1 MVSPNLI
8 KRKQDN
14 ARPAEI
20 NENAKRLFQ
29 VIYSNQN
36 KKNSPASSDDAPRI
50 NVSEVISKVAFF
62 YEKIRNAI
70 DYEED
75 HLLRKN
81 AIIRILKRQI
91 VIEGVLIKNV
101 DTIEISK
108 HLLTELIR
116 AGYLPNDKILE
127 AKIDEVAK
135 LFDKYFKL
143 RNICI
148 SKINSEMNIKKDVN
162 KVKNLIN
169 EKNII
174 TNWILSLAACEIEE
188 NLNPNKVK
196 QAMIANLY
204 DFLSNNISLA
214 SGLDYKADLEIQIY
228 LSICRTYGRFDEDM
242 LSFVL
247 FKYYNT
253 DWNNTD
259 LSEADISRIASVAR
273 NLRLEVI
280 RQLEH
285 PLVRQLDRVTKKYAL
300 YSSIM
305 FETIEPDPVKVYNEI
320 YTNEKSFFAS
330 LKKVCAAKY
339 KKAKSRLWRVA
350 GRSIIYI
357 FLTKSIF
364 VFALEIPATQW
375 FNEPINLTSLG
386 INIVFPALLLFFI
399 VFCTRVPGEA
409 NTNKIVSG
417 VQELFFVGSERT
429 APITLRP
436 KKKRSGIVNWIF
448 NIIYTAAFFVTIYY
462 IIKVLTLINFNW
474 VSIVIFLFFLAFVS
488 FFSVVTTSGIKDLIV
503 IEKRDNILTLLIDL
517 FYMPI
522 IMIGKW
528 MSSKVSKVNVFVFIF
543 DFIIEAPFKV
553 VVEVAEDWTRYVK
566 ERKDNM
572 V

>member
-8 KRKQDN
+8 KKNQEIK
-14 ARPAEI
+14 PAEI

-29 VIYSNQN
+29 VVYNSQN
-36 KKNSPASSDDAPRI
+36 KKGPAGDDDTPKI
-50 NVSEVISKVAFF
+50 NVSEVISKLAFF

-91 VIEGVLIKNV
+91 VIEGVLIKNI
-101 DTIEISK
+101 DTLEVSK

-116 AGYLPNDKILE
+116 GGYLPNDKIPE
-127 AKIDEVAK
+127 TKISEVAGM
-135 LFDKYFKL
+135 FNKYFNL
-143 RNICI
+143 RSICLT
-148 SKINSEMNIKKDVN
+148 KINSEMNIKKDVN

-169 EKNII
+169 EKNVL
-174 TNWILSLAACEIEE
+174 TDWILSLAACEIEE

-204 DFLSNNISLA
+204 DFLNHNINLA
-214 SGLDYKADLEIQIY
+214 AGLDFKADLEIQIY

-247 FKYYNT
+247 FKYYND
-253 DWNNTD
+253 DWTKPN
-259 LSEADISRIASVAR
+259 LSEQDVIRIAGLAR
-273 NLRLEVI
+273 GLRVEIV
-280 RQLEH
+280 RQLTH
-285 PLVRQLDRVTKKYAL
+285 PLVKQMDRVTKKYAL

-305 FETIEPDPVKVYNEI
+305 FETIEPDPVKNYNEI
-320 YTNEKSFFAS
+320 YTNEKTFFANV
-330 LKKVCAAKY
+330 KKVCAAKY
-339 KKAKSRLWRVA
+339 KKAKGRLWRVA
-350 GRSIIYI
+350 LRSIIYI

-375 FNEPINLTSLG
+375 FNEPINPVSLA
-386 INIVFPALLLFFI
+386 INVAFPALLLFFI
-399 VFCTRVPGEA
+399 VFCTKIPGDK
-409 NTNKIVSG
+409 NTEKIISG
-417 VQELFFVGSERT
+417 VKELFFIGHERRS
-429 APITLRP
+429 PIVLRP
-436 KKKRSGIVNWIF
+436 KNKRNGFVNWIF
-448 NIIYTAAFFVTIYY
+448 NIIYTAAFFVSVYY
-462 IIKVLTLINFNW
+462 IIKALTFINFNW

-488 FFSVVTTSGIKDLIV
+488 FFSVVTTSGVKDLIV
-503 IEKRDNILTLLIDL
+503 IERRENIFTLLIDL

-528 MSSKVSKVNVFVFIF
+528 MSSKVSKINVFIFIF

>member
-8 KRKQDN
+8 KRNQEVK
-14 ARPAEI
+14 PAEI

-29 VIYSNQN
+29 VVYAGQN
-36 KKNSPASSDDAPRI
+36 KVSVSNDDETPKI
-50 NVSEVISKVAFF
+50 SVSEVVSKMAFF

-91 VIEGVLIKNV
+91 VIEGVLIKNINTV
-101 DTIEISK
+101 AISK
-108 HLLTELIR
+108 HLLIELIR
-116 AGYLPNDKILE
+116 GGYLPNDKIPE
-127 AKIDEVAK
+127 TKITEVAK
-135 LFDKYFKL
+135 MFDKYFKL
-143 RNICI
+143 RHLCLV
-148 SKINSEMNIKKDVN
+148 KINSEMNIKKDVN

-169 EKNII
+169 EKNAL

-188 NLNPNKVK
+188 NLKPNKIK

-204 DFLSNNISLA
+204 DFLRHNVTLA
-214 SGLDYKADLEIQIY
+214 DSMNFEADFEIQIY

-242 LSFVL
+242 LAFVL
-247 FKYYNT
+247 FKYYND
-253 DWNNTD
+253 DWTKID
-259 LSEADISRIASVAR
+259 LSEQDIIRIATLTR
-273 NLRLEVI
+273 GLRLEII
-280 RQLEH
+280 RQLNH
-285 PLVRQLDRVTKKYAL
+285 PLVRNLDRITKKYAL

-305 FETIEPDPVKVYNEI
+305 LETIDPDPVKNYNEI
-320 YTNEKSFFAS
+320 YTNEKTFFANV
-330 LKKVCAAKY
+330 KKVCGIKY

-350 GRSIIYI
+350 FRSIIYI

-375 FNEPINLTSLG
+375 FNEPINPVSLA
-386 INIVFPALLLFFI
+386 INVAFPAALLFFM
-399 VFCTRVPGEA
+399 VFCTRTPGEK
-409 NTNKIVSG
+409 NTEKIISG
-417 VQELFFVGSERT
+417 VKELFFIGNERKT
-429 APITLRP
+429 PIVLRP
-436 KKKRSGIVNWIF
+436 KNKRNKVVNWIF
-448 NIIYTAAFFVTIYY
+448 NIIYTAAFFVTIYF
-462 IIKVLTLINFNW
+462 IIKALTFINFNW

-488 FFSVVTTSGIKDLIV
+488 FFSVVTTSGVKDLIV
-503 IEKRDNILTLLIDL
+503 IERRDNLFTLLIDL

-522 IMIGKW
+522 IMVGKW
-528 MSSKVSKVNVFVFIF
+528 MSSKVSKVNVFVFVF